1 MDFQH
6 NGSNSP
12 SLANTCYSNN
22 TARRSA
28 LNFSR
33 PLPQQLQ
40 ATEPQGL
47 NINRP
52 RPPVGSPVVSPSHS
66 PGPWSRDPNSPYSMR
81 YANEQAQ
88 RPVSRLTVPRTRPGP
103 RPDSMISITP
113 ADLPGISHYQPMSYG
128 QLKEIR
134 RVAERSKGDRFPSLP
149 EEQGE
154 FCSEPPDGGFLAWAH
169 AASGFFITFNTLG
182 LNMAF
187 DVFQAYYSKVLLR
200 TSSPS
205 KIAWIGSFQIFA
217 NFGLFLLVGLL
228 TSKGYFK
235 LCFRGGAVSLMVT
248 ILLTGFC
255 KEWWQFF
262 LVQGVLMGC
271 SMGLVFTSAVTVT
284 TTYFSTNLGIATAL
298 AAVGSSFGG
307 VIHPLIFN
315 YSIHK
320 VGFGWTLRIILLV
333 NIITMIFPLIIIRER
348 PGVARSYSS
357 TMDWTM
363 FKDVSYLLMAAGMFF
378 SFWGVY
384 FGFYFI
390 SLFGQDVL
398 NMTSQMSL
406 NLLIAMNTC
415 NMLGRLIPGIIS
427 DACLGPLNTVIPFVF
442 VSATFIFSWIG
453 VDSVTSIYLTGCFYG
468 FAAAAIQSLYLPTV
482 FSFMGSSRNNSP
494 SRVGLVFILIAL
506 ATLTGAPIGGRLVTL
521 GKGSYLYA
529 QLFAGI
535 SLTLA
540 TALFIA
546 ARYVKHGWKSDKL

>member
-169 AASGFFITFNTLG
+169 AASGFFITFNTL
-182 LNMAF
+182 
-187 DVFQAYYSKVLLR
+187 
-200 TSSPS
+200 
-205 KIAWIGSFQIFA
+205 
-217 NFGLFLLVGLL
+217 
-228 TSKGYFK
+228 
-235 LCFRGGAVSLMVT
+235 
-248 ILLTGFC
+248 
-255 KEWWQFF
+255 
-262 LVQGVLMGC
+262 
-271 SMGLVFTSAVTVT
+271 
-284 TTYFSTNLGIATAL
+284 
-298 AAVGSSFGG
+298 
-307 VIHPLIFN
+307 
-315 YSIHK
+315 
-320 VGFGWTLRIILLV
+320 
-333 NIITMIFPLIIIRER
+333 
-348 PGVARSYSS
+348 
-357 TMDWTM
+357 
-363 FKDVSYLLMAAGMFF
+363 
-378 SFWGVY
+378 
-384 FGFYFI
+384 
-390 SLFGQDVL
+390 
-398 NMTSQMSL
+398 
-406 NLLIAMNTC
+406 
-415 NMLGRLIPGIIS
+415 
-427 DACLGPLNTVIPFVF
+427 
-442 VSATFIFSWIG
+442 
-453 VDSVTSIYLTGCFYG
+453 
-468 FAAAAIQSLYLPTV
+468 
-482 FSFMGSSRNNSP
+482 
-494 SRVGLVFILIAL
+494 
-506 ATLTGAPIGGRLVTL
+506 
-521 GKGSYLYA
+521 
-529 QLFAGI
+529 
-535 SLTLA
+535 
-540 TALFIA
+540 
-546 ARYVKHGWKSDKL
+546 